1 MPLTSDFYCTLAVT
15 EALAVRVNVQVLA
28 LFPPL
33 EQAPDQMASR
43 PFETVSVID
52 VPVVKDADPVV
63 PTATLIPA
71 GVEVTLSP
79 LRPVAVTVSVP
90 VWAGAGAGVTVNTAL
105 RVAPPK
111 EPLIVDE
118 VDAVTAGVLTVNVA
132 LVAPAGTVTLA
143 GTDAAV
149 LLLESDTTAPP
160 LGAALVKVAVP
171 VAEPPPVTVDGLR
184 VIALRLAGG
193 GTGLTVSVA
202 VRVVAPWAPVI
213 VTAVDAATELVVTAK
228 LALVTPAATVTLGGT
243 AATAAFEL
251 ERFTRSPPPGA
262 AAVSVT
268 VPVEPFPPTTVAG
281 FTDTDDND
289 AVVTAACGVKRCVA
303 ENGPKT
309 PAELLARTRHQRR
322 LAGRAPIVACEA
334 VTVALATNG
343 AAIVEVSSIWIS

>member
-79 LRPVAVTVSVP
+79 LRPVAVTVSVA

-202 VRVVAPWAPVI
+202 VRVVALCAPVI
-213 VTAVDAATELVVTAK
+213 VTAVDVATELVVTAK
-228 LALVTPAATVTLGGT
+228 VALVTLAATVTLGGT

>member
-1 MPLTSDFYCTLAVT
+1 
-15 EALAVRVNVQVLA
+15 
-28 LFPPL
+28 
-33 EQAPDQMASR
+33 
-43 PFETVSVID
+43 
-52 VPVVKDADPVV
+52 
-63 PTATLIPA
+63 
-71 GVEVTLSP
+71 
-79 LRPVAVTVSVP
+79 
-90 VWAGAGAGVTVNTAL
+90 VTVNTAL

-118 VDAVTAGVLTVNVA
+118 VDAVTGGVLTVNVA

-143 GTDAAV
+143 GTEAAAV

-202 VRVVAPWAPVI
+202 VRVVAPCAPVI
-213 VTAVDAATELVVTAK
+213 VTAVDVATELVVTAK
-228 LALVTPAATVTLGGT
+228 LALVAPAATVTLAGT

-251 ERFTRSPPPGA
+251 DRFTRSPPLGA
-262 AAVSVT
+262 AAVSVA
-268 VPVEPFPPTTVAG
+268 VPVEPFPPTTAVG
-281 FTDTDDND
+281 FSDTDDND
-289 AVVTAACGVKRCVA
+289 AAAGAACGVKRRVA

-309 PAELLARTRHQRR
+309 PAEFCARTRHHRR
-322 LAGRAPIVACEA
+322 FAGRPPMVACD
-334 VTVALATNG
+334 TLTIWLAMNG

>member
-79 LRPVAVTVSVP
+79 LRPVAVTVSV
-90 VWAGAGAGVTVNTAL
+90 
-105 RVAPPK
+105 
-111 EPLIVDE
+111 
-118 VDAVTAGVLTVNVA
+118 
-132 LVAPAGTVTLA
+132 
-143 GTDAAV
+143 
-149 LLLESDTTAPP
+149 
-160 LGAALVKVAVP
+160 
-171 VAEPPPVTVDGLR
+171 
-184 VIALRLAGG
+184 
-193 GTGLTVSVA
+193 A
-202 VRVVAPWAPVI
+202 VRVVALCAPVI
-213 VTAVDAATELVVTAK
+213 VTAVDVATELVVTAK
-228 LALVTPAATVTLGGT
+228 VALVTPAATVTLGGT

-309 PAELLARTRHQRR
+309 PAE
-322 LAGRAPIVACEA
+322 
-334 VTVALATNG
+334 
-343 AAIVEVSSIWIS
+343 

>member
-1 MPLTSDFYCTLAVT
+1 LSHLPPVSSIQTARRRRRRYCTFAVT
-15 EALAVRVNVQVLA
+15 DAAAVRVNVQVLA

-79 LRPVAVTVSVP
+79 LRPVAVTVSVA
-90 VWAGAGAGVTVNTAL
+90 VWAGAGAGVTVNT
-105 RVAPPK
+105 
-111 EPLIVDE
+111 
-118 VDAVTAGVLTVNVA
+118 
-132 LVAPAGTVTLA
+132 
-143 GTDAAV
+143 
-149 LLLESDTTAPP
+149 
-160 LGAALVKVAVP
+160 
-171 VAEPPPVTVDGLR
+171 
-184 VIALRLAGG
+184 
-193 GTGLTVSVA
+193 A

-251 ERFTRSPPPGA
+251 ERFTRSPAPGA

-322 LAGRAPIVACEA
+322 
-334 VTVALATNG
+334 
-343 AAIVEVSSIWIS
+343 